1 MKISEII
8 QLLKAGYT
16 KAEIAELAKA
26 AEQPIE
32 DPPGESA
39 EPEAAPEEAETGA
52 DFAAE
57 LDKVKHMIS
66 GLTTLIQKQNIHSSQ
81 LEPDTKDDAVDI
93 LGSIINNGKDTNNGS
108 KQYDH

>member
-16 KAEIAELAKA
+16 KAEIAELTKA
-26 AEQPIE
+26 AEQQPIA
-32 DPPGESA
+32 DPPKESA
-39 EPEAAPEEAETGA
+39 EPEAAPVSAPGA

-57 LDKVKHMIS
+57 LDNVKQMIS

-81 LEPDTKDDAVDI
+81 LQPDTKEDAVDI
-93 LGSIINNGKDTNNGS
+93 LGSIINNGKDS
-108 KQYDH
+108 K

>member
-16 KAEIAELAKA
+16 KAEIAELTKA

-32 DPPGESA
+32 NPPKESA
-39 EPEAAPEEAETGA
+39 EPEAAPVSAPGA

-57 LDKVKHMIS
+57 LDNVKQMIS

-81 LEPDTKDDAVDI
+81 LQPDKSESAVDI
-93 LGSIINNGKDTNNGS
+93 LGSIINNGKDT
-108 KQYDH
+108 K